1 MINTILYIIKKN
13 LNMIKTIYNSINIKT
28 VEIQFISVKRVLA
41 DLKALFYIESMLFLE
56 WHKLGR
62 NVGEGTKNVSK

>member
-1 MINTILYIIKKN
+1 
-13 LNMIKTIYNSINIKT
+13 MIKTIYNSINIKT

-62 NVGEGTKNVSK
+62 NERGGHKKRK